1 MAMQCTLYLTTPRG
15 ALLGRASR
23 GCAPSLTPQLRTVPP
38 TRTCIPPRHRPHA
51 SNGGAL
57 DPEDLSGA
65 STGTAQPSLSRAP
78 AGQGPARSL
87 SDVVDAGINLP
98 WPKLASWAA
107 AAFTFY
113 QLREFFGI
121 MMGTFIV
128 SFIGNGFVNS
138 AQNTPLLRRLTPSA
152 RRHVLVSAY
161 FIAIISMFCL
171 FGVLIIPDVVREGF
185 DFVQRLQT
193 DNIWVVVLQKM
204 RDGLGDGVMDAME
217 RFLLIASSEDVTHA
231 INYTEL
237 DAVIGTARTQYLGVA
252 LQKVL
257 RQYTNAAAT
266 FTTEILS
273 FTSRFA
279 IQLGVSLILSFM
291 MVWDLPTIAFGVS
304 SLRTSRLAPIYNTV
318 APSLEVFAT
327 LFGKALQCQAQ
338 IAVVNTCLTAL
349 GMWVLQIPGLGLLS
363 LFVFICGFIPIAGVI
378 ISTFPIAF
386 VALTEY
392 GFTKLALVLVM
403 VTGVH
408 FVEAYGLN
416 PAIYSAHLK
425 LHPLL
430 VLSVLVFAEH
440 SLGVW
445 GLLLAVPLT
454 VFTLDYCIRYPA
466 CSVTDVAAR
475 ELDRVTFD
483 PVRSLDFDASL

>member
-1 MAMQCTLYLTTPRG
+1 MQCTLYLTTPRG

-38 TRTCIPPRHRPHA
+38 TRTCIPARHRPHA

-113 QLREFFGI
+113 QLREFFGVRGAESLWRRGGRTDGNLSVPGGSKTYMGGDGMLGACHSPQLRTPSTHPSHHQPNPARQI

-204 RDGLGDGVMDAME
+204 RDGLG
-217 RFLLIASSEDVTHA
+217 
-231 INYTEL
+231 
-237 DAVIGTARTQYLGVA
+237 
-252 LQKVL
+252 
-257 RQYTNAAAT
+257 
-266 FTTEILS
+266 
-273 FTSRFA
+273 
-279 IQLGVSLILSFM
+279 
-291 MVWDLPTIAFGVS
+291 
-304 SLRTSRLAPIYNTV
+304 
-318 APSLEVFAT
+318 
-327 LFGKALQCQAQ
+327 
-338 IAVVNTCLTAL
+338 
-349 GMWVLQIPGLGLLS
+349 
-363 LFVFICGFIPIAGVI
+363 
-378 ISTFPIAF
+378 
-386 VALTEY
+386 
-392 GFTKLALVLVM
+392 
-403 VTGVH
+403 
-408 FVEAYGLN
+408 
-416 PAIYSAHLK
+416 
-425 LHPLL
+425 
-430 VLSVLVFAEH
+430 
-440 SLGVW
+440 
-445 GLLLAVPLT
+445 
-454 VFTLDYCIRYPA
+454 
-466 CSVTDVAAR
+466 
-475 ELDRVTFD
+475 
-483 PVRSLDFDASL
+483 